1 MVWLKNYKRATHAAT
16 QHEAVTKS
24 QWKPLHHD
32 LTLAALTV
40 MFAYTNTP
48 DNALRNNQAVIQRI
62 SYVSRYDYDLEKLYV
77 PSWNLNFGGIVTTT
91 GESTG

>member
-1 MVWLKNYKRATHAAT
+1 
-16 QHEAVTKS
+16 
-24 QWKPLHHD
+24 
-32 LTLAALTV
+32 

-77 PSWNLNFGGIVTTT
+77 PS
-91 GESTG
+91 